1 VSCLVNGALC
11 CTEVGFP
18 LKESQLEDI
27 YAYQLAEVVQCIAR
41 LMVGLGQNR
50 GDIVLVSVA
59 KSGKVIFT
67 MGDG

>member
-1 VSCLVNGALC
+1 
-11 CTEVGFP
+11 

-41 LMVGLGQNR
+41 LMVELGQNR